1 MSKLHW
7 NYEKR
12 MVFKTHGGSNLFEAK
27 LYLSA
32 FSTECVNWK
41 RQVEEIIL
49 YPGAKRANVQIQNI
63 YQNMIGIV
71 FLCIFNVFCIKHSK

>member
-12 MVFKTHGGSNLFEAK
+12 LMFKTHGGSNLFEAK

-32 FSTECVNWK
+32 FSTKYVNWNW
-41 RQVEEIIL
+41 QVHEIIL
-49 YPGAKRANVQIQNI
+49 YPGTIRANVQIQNI
-63 YQNMIGIV
+63 CQNMIGIV
-71 FLCIFNVFCIKHSK
+71 FLCTFNVFCIKHSK